1 MVSSAGRREPAD
13 RIVPEQPVVV
23 YVSRFPPSPSGVA
36 RYAADFRAALAVTAA
51 VREVE
56 LPPDPASSQ
65 TLRTIVQAQR
75 QTRAAARAAGP
86 DATCWVEIAGRG
98 IAELLLVRRARTSFR
113 RCFVTVHD
121 APAVTGGVGY
131 LSLLDRPGL
140 RRVAAVLSR
149 RPGRWLENHVLN
161 GCDGV
166 FVLSDKGADSLA
178 MRLRRR
184 PQVVRFVVH
193 VPVPPREK
201 RAEVYLPGHIGSPLD
216 VSGLERLVRSI
227 QQLGGRLV
235 CGAADP
241 AAAAVL
247 DELSGRFPDV
257 VQVRG
262 FQSESDIDE
271 QFRRSLIVVRPLPGG
286 GRHGANHAAVS
297 GPVARALAHG
307 CVVVTNDL
315 RGTAEYLAPTYA
327 VTTREPA
334 EVFDEAVRLLQGA
347 PDELREK
354 SRLAREFAEREL
366 SVEAV
371 GAVLAEVLAR

>member
-1 MVSSAGRREPAD
+1 MVSSTGPRETRGQIVTRR
-13 RIVPEQPVVV
+13 PVVV

-36 RYAADFRAALAVTAA
+36 RYAADFRAALAVTAD

-65 TLRTIVQAQR
+65 TLRTIFRAQMR
-75 QTRAAARAAGP
+75 ARAVARVAGP

-98 IAELLLVRRARTSFR
+98 IAELLLVRMARTSFR

-166 FVLSDKGADSLA
+166 FSLSNKGADGLA
-178 MRLRRR
+178 TRLHRR
-184 PQVVRFVVH
+184 PRVVRHVVH
-193 VPVPPREK
+193 APASPPEK
-201 RAEVYLPGHIGSPLD
+201 TSDVYLPGHIGSPLD
-216 VSGLERLVRSI
+216 VPGLERLVRSL
-227 QQLGGRLV
+227 QQLDGRLV

-241 AAAAVL
+241 AAAALLV
-247 DELSGRFPDV
+247 DLSSRFPGV
-257 VQVRG
+257 VEARG
-262 FQSESDIDE
+262 FQSESDIDA
-271 QFRRSLIVVRPLPGG
+271 QFRRSLIVVRPLQGG

-315 RGTAEYLAPTYA
+315 RGTAEYLAPAYA
-327 VTTREPA
+327 VTTREPG
-334 EVFDEAVRLLQGA
+334 EVFDEAVRLLQRA
-347 PDELREK
+347 PEELREK
-354 SRLAREFAEREL
+354 SRLAREFAQREL
-366 SVEAV
+366 SVDAV